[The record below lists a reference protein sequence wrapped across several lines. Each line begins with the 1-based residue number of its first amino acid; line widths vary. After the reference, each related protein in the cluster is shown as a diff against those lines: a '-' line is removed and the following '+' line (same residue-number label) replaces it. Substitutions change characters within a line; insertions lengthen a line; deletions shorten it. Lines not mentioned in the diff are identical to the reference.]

1 MPVAVS
7 MPCVIGR
14 WPTFALGFLGENNTC
29 GLLHSACTSHS
40 SMRLFFE
47 RFCAALNQALTDD
60 QTGIAIGM
68 PSHLARWA
76 EHQGR
81 AGSIAVHGLSRIVA
95 NERSVAAMAFSGG
108 IAWVDPTGE
117 KSLAPRLIFGVG
129 EDPAFHSESP
139 FRISPPTIRALFRL
153 ELPQVLEDEDRR
165 CLLRGELHNAS
176 AQHLRDLGVYG
187 ADLAPEVGIVLFV
200 LCDDA
205 RLGSVPC
212 KAS

>member
-47 RFCAALNQALTDD
+47 RFCVALNQALTND

-68 PSHLARWA
+68 SSHLALLA
-76 EHQGR
+76 EDQWR
-81 AGSIAVHGLSRIVA
+81 AGSIAFHGLSRIVA
-95 NERSVAAMAFSGG
+95 NDRSVAAMAFSGG
-108 IAWVDPTGE
+108 IVWVDPTGDNP
-117 KSLAPRLIFGVG
+117 LVPRLIFGVV
-129 EDPAFHSESP
+129 EDPAFHPECP
-139 FRISPPTIRALFRL
+139 FRISPSTILALFRL
-153 ELPQVLEDEDRR
+153 EVPQVLEDEDRSS
-165 CLLRGELHNAS
+165 LLRGELHNAS
-176 AQHLRDLGVYG
+176 AHEMSYLRVYG
-187 ADLAPEVGIVLFV
+187 ADLAPEVGIVLFI

-205 RLGSVPC
+205 SL
-212 KAS
+212 

>member
-14 WPTFALGFLGENNTC
+14 WPIFALGFLGENNTC

-47 RFCAALNQALTDD
+47 RFCIALDQATADD

-68 PSHLARWA
+68 SSHLALWA

-81 AGSIAVHGLSRIVA
+81 AGRIACHSLSRRVA
-95 NERSVAAMAFSGG
+95 NDLSVAAMAFSGG
-108 IAWVDPTGE
+108 IAWVDPTGNDP
-117 KSLAPRLIFGVG
+117 LVPRLIFGVG
-129 EDPAFHSESP
+129 EDPALHPECP

-153 ELPQVLEDEDRR
+153 EVPQVLEDEYRR
-165 CLLRGELHNAS
+165 SLLRGELHNAS
-176 AQHLRDLGVYG
+176 AHQMSDLGVYS
-187 ADLAPEVGIVLFV
+187 AYLAPEGGIILFA

-205 RLGSVPC
+205 SL
-212 KAS
+212 